1 MTHALAVLFV
11 VFSALFVAW
20 LAATAVWWLVSSR
33 RSARRWRA
41 DAIQW
46 ERRYYRAEDQLFA
59 ALGELRRINGGD
71 PS

>member
-1 MTHALAVLFV
+1 MADALAVLFA

-20 LAATAVWWLVSSR
+20 LVITGVWWAVSSR
-33 RSARRWRA
+33 RAARRWRA